1 MDFRSQKYPE
11 LRSEPQMPRDNVLFP
26 PRVSRDTGGS
36 FTYFLSS
43 CTELGFLI
51 SIRAQ
56 PNFWRSKETSRMWG
70 RYDYIGNGFGQR
82 VWGSQLAKEEPDAWV
97 LSQCILIQ
105 RGGVGLVPFCASVS
119 SFVVSSH
126 MSKVKPLKLCREQ
139 RGERFLCEWELDR

>member
-1 MDFRSQKYPE
+1 MFYICI
-11 LRSEPQMPRDNVLFP
+11 NVGLEYTFCMNI
-26 PRVSRDTGGS
+26 V
-36 FTYFLSS
+36 
-43 CTELGFLI
+43 
-51 SIRAQ
+51 
-56 PNFWRSKETSRMWG
+56 KEKVTI
-70 RYDYIGNGFGQR
+70 Y
-82 VWGSQLAKEEPDAWV
+82 L